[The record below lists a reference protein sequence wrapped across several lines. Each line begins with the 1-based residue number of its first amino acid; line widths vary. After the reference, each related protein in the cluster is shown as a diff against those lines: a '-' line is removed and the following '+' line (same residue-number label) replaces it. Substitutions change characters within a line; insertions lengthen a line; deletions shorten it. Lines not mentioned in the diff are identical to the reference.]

1 MPSRVQHAVYT
12 IGTVNIHHVI
22 QMMIKTVIRLP
33 ILALVF
39 YPITVYNVISDFL
52 MLVFL
57 KVRLELKCHR
67 YDVTDVDEF

>member
-39 YPITVYNVISDFL
+39 YPITPYQGHFMKNLICTVNFIAI
-52 MLVFL
+52 M
-57 KVRLELKCHR
+57 
-67 YDVTDVDEF
+67 